1 MPAFFFGMVARA
13 IDGLRI
19 LHHGAGDCGRD
30 WFFSSAEGATAP
42 ETLRQT
48 DRRQVK
54 HSGKRIGQPVPPKE
68 QPALSRESLR
78 ARTEGARN
86 SPQGECSRVALFKIR
101 DVLMAQT
108 SAEDLKT
115 TPLFDQHVAANG
127 RMVPFGGYNLP
138 VQYPSGIMT
147 EHKWCREHA
156 GLFDVSH
163 MGPSFLVLNNPSGD
177 AEADHAAV
185 AGIIEPLICGDIAGL
200 KPGQVRYTLLLNES
214 GGAIDD
220 LMVGRSPL
228 VGGALYIVVN
238 AGTKDGD
245 FARIEAAAGD
255 RARLTRA
262 DGDNAL
268 LALQGPEAV
277 NVMAQIAPGATD
289 LGFMQYGAFD
299 FAGETIIVAR
309 SGYTGE
315 DGFEILVPNANAAKL
330 WEALLADD
338 RVKPIGLGARD
349 SLRLEAGL
357 PLYGHDLDETISP
370 TEADLG
376 FAVSKRR
383 REAADFPG
391 AARIL
396 AEREGKLS
404 RIRVGLIVEG
414 APAREGATI
423 VDEQGTGIGRV
434 TSGGFA
440 PSLGKAIA
448 LGFVPPAHAEIGSK
462 LQVSVRGRA
471 QPVEV
476 VPTPFVP
483 HRYFRKPKAS

>member
-1 MPAFFFGMVARA
+1 M
-13 IDGLRI
+13 
-19 LHHGAGDCGRD
+19 
-30 WFFSSAEGATAP
+30 AET
-42 ETLRQT
+42 
-48 DRRQVK
+48 
-54 HSGKRIGQPVPPKE
+54 
-68 QPALSRESLR
+68 
-78 ARTEGARN
+78 
-86 SPQGECSRVALFKIR
+86 SPQ
-101 DVLMAQT
+101 
-108 SAEDLKT
+108 DLKT
-115 TPLFDQHVAANG
+115 TPLYQRHLDASG
-127 RMVPFGGYNLP
+127 RMVPFGGYSLP

-147 EHKWCREHA
+147 EHKWTREHA

-163 MGPSFLVLNNPSGD
+163 MGPSFLELTNPSGD
-177 AEADHAAV
+177 AEADHAAIS
-185 AGIIEPLICGDIAGL
+185 AIIEPLICGDIAGL
-200 KPGQVRYTLLLNES
+200 KPGQIRYTLLLNNT

-220 LMVGRSPL
+220 LMVARSRTA
-228 VGGALYIVVN
+228 GTLYIVVN

-255 RARLTRA
+255 RARLIRA

-277 NVMAQIAPGATD
+277 VVMTTIAPGAED
-289 LGFMQYGAFD
+289 LGFMQYAVFD
-299 FAGETIIVAR
+299 FAGQQITVAR

-315 DGFEILVPNANAAKL
+315 DGFEILVPNVIASQF
-330 WEALLADD
+330 WDALLADE

-357 PLYGHDLDETISP
+357 PLYGHDLDESVSP
-370 TEADLG
+370 IEAGLG

-396 AEREGKLS
+396 QEVVEHAARV
-404 RIRVGLIVEG
+404 RVGLIVDG
-414 APAREGATI
+414 APAREGAEI
-423 VDEQGTGIGRV
+423 LDASGTSIGVV

-448 LGFVPPAHAEIGSK
+448 LGFVPPAHAEVGSQ
-462 LQVSVRGRA
+462 LQVSVRGRP
-471 QPVEV
+471 QPAEV

>member
-1 MPAFFFGMVARA
+1 M
-13 IDGLRI
+13 
-19 LHHGAGDCGRD
+19 
-30 WFFSSAEGATAP
+30 AE
-42 ETLRQT
+42 
-48 DRRQVK
+48 
-54 HSGKRIGQPVPPKE
+54 
-68 QPALSRESLR
+68 
-78 ARTEGARN
+78 
-86 SPQGECSRVALFKIR
+86 
-101 DVLMAQT
+101 T
-108 SAEDLKT
+108 SAETLKT
-115 TPLFDQHVAANG
+115 TPLFERHVASNG
-127 RMVPFGGYNLP
+127 RMVPFGGYSLP
-138 VQYPSGIMT
+138 VQYPSGIMA
-147 EHKWCREHA
+147 EHKWTREQA

-177 AEADHAAV
+177 AEADHAAI
-185 AGIIEPLICGDIAGL
+185 AAIIEPLICGDIAGL
-200 KPGQVRYTLLLNES
+200 KPGQIRYTLLLNET

-220 LMVGRSPL
+220 LMVARSPQHP
-228 VGGALYIVVN
+228 GSLYIVVN

-245 FARIEAAAGD
+245 FARIAAAAGD
-255 RARLTRA
+255 KARLTRA
-262 DGDNAL
+262 DDNAL

-277 NVMAQIAPGATD
+277 NVIAHIAPPAAD
-289 LGFMQYGAFD
+289 LGFMTYGAFPWH
-299 FAGETIIVAR
+299 GTTLIIAR

-315 DGFEILVPNANAAKL
+315 DGFEILVAPEHAHTF
-330 WEALLADD
+330 WDALLADT

-404 RIRVGLIVEG
+404 RIRVGLLVEG
-414 APAREGATI
+414 APAREGAEI
-423 VDEQGTGIGRV
+423 LDASGTAIGVV

-448 LGFVPPAHAEIGSK
+448 LGFVPPSYAVVGTK
-462 LQVSVRGRA
+462 LQVSVRGRS
-471 QPVEV
+471 QPAEV

-483 HRYFRKPKAS
+483 HRYFRKAKSS